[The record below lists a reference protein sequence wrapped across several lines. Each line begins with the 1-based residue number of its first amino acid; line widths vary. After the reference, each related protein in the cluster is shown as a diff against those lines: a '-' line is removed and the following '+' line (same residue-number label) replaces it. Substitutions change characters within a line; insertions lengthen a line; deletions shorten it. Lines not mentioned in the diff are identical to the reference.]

1 MDAALLENKVKYD
14 AWVKPLLAFPIV
26 LLIGLGI
33 LFYIDAYSRD
43 IFPKEPES
51 ESLMAFYV
59 MIVTAVIVLAV
70 YWFTLPR
77 SICVYRDKIKIV
89 FGGFTWNIPFEN
101 AVSVK
106 AARGLV
112 VWWGYS
118 CITSYGSQ
126 IEILRKNRMKIRV
139 SPGNRD
145 QFLEYANRALED
157 WRKIHA
163 SS

>member
-14 AWVKPLLAFPIV
+14 AWVKPLLVFPIV

-33 LFYIDAYSRD
+33 LFYIDACSRD
-43 IFPKEPES
+43 IFPREPES

-59 MIVTAVIVLAV
+59 MIVTAVIILAV
-70 YWFTLPR
+70 YWFTLPH
-77 SICVYRDKIKIV
+77 SIFVYRDKIKIV
-89 FGGFTWNIPFEN
+89 FGGFAWNIPFKN
-101 AVSVK
+101 VVSVK

-112 VWWGYS
+112 VWWGYN

-126 IEILRKNRMKIRV
+126 IEILRKNRMKIRI
-139 SPGNRD
+139 SPENRD